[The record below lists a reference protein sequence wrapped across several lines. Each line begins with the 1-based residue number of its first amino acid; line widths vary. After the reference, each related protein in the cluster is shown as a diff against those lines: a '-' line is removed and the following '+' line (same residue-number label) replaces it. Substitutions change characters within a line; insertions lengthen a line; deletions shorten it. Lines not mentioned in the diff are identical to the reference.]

1 MRIETTNEQAYMEY
15 LQTLLVASYTMRPNS
30 TRSMEEGLEEIAMNL
45 EQDKKQVKID
55 VRRILNLRKALM
67 MFLKNIVE
75 EKFQNPAVNR
85 IDKV

>member
-1 MRIETTNEQAYMEY
+1 METTNEQAYMEY
-15 LQTLLVASYTMRPNS
+15 LQTLLVASYTMRPRS
-30 TRSMEEGLEEIAMNL
+30 ARSMEESLEEIAMNL
-45 EQDKKQVKID
+45 EQDKKQVKMD

-75 EKFQNPAVNR
+75 EKFQNSVVNR

>member
-1 MRIETTNEQAYMEY
+1 MRMETTNEQAYMEY
-15 LQTLLVASYTMRPNS
+15 LQTLLVASYTMRPS
-30 TRSMEEGLEEIAMNL
+30 SARSMEESLEEIAMNL
-45 EQDKKQVKID
+45 EHDKKQVKID

-75 EKFQNPAVNR
+75 EKFQNSVVNR